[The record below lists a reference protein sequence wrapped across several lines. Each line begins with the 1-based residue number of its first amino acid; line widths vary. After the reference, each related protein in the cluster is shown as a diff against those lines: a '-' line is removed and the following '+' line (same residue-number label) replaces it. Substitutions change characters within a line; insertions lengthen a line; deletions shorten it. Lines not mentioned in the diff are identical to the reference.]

1 MSASSKAKCCRPAG
15 LNRPVVVAIALG
27 SNLGDRDAHLDAA
40 IARLRTLLSDLQVSS
55 RHDTAPV
62 DVAGHQP
69 RYLNAAAVGLTTL
82 GPHGLLL
89 QLQAIE
95 AAAERTRPY
104 RNAPRT
110 LDLDLVLYG
119 TQVIADDE
127 LTVPHPRFRERRF
140 VLEPLNEIA
149 PDLVDP
155 VSGLTVEQLLAQAR
169 R

>member
-1 MSASSKAKCCRPAG
+1 MSKA
-15 LNRPVVVAIALG
+15 VVVAIALG
-27 SNLGDRDAHLDAA
+27 SNLGDREAHLDLAVS
-40 IARLRTLLSDLQVSS
+40 RLRSLLPDLKVSS
-55 RHDTAPV
+55 RYDTAPV
-62 DVAGHQP
+62 GVVGEQP
-69 RYLNAAAVGLTTL
+69 RYLNAAAVGTTTL

-95 AAAERTRPY
+95 SDAARTRPF

-110 LDLDLVLYG
+110 LDLDLVLFG
-119 TQVIADDE
+119 DMVIADDQ

-155 VSGLTVEQLLAQAR
+155 ASGLTVEALLARTR

>member
-1 MSASSKAKCCRPAG
+1 M
-15 LNRPVVVAIALG
+15 G
-27 SNLGDRDAHLDAA
+27 SNLGDRAAYLDLAVS
-40 IARLRTLLSDLQVSS
+40 RLRTLLSDLQVSS

-62 DVAGHQP
+62 DVVGEQP
-69 RYLNAAAVGLTTL
+69 RYLNAAAVGTTTL

-89 QLQAIE
+89 ELQAIE
-95 AAAERTRPY
+95 RDAARTRPF

-119 TQVIADDE
+119 NLVIADDE

-140 VLEPLNEIA
+140 VLEPLSEIA

-155 VSGLTVEQLLAQAR
+155 KSGLTVEALLAR
-169 R
+169 TVR